1 VKRIAGRTIGCV
13 FDDPRMSRE
22 KMWTLILRDSTLR
35 LRQELERADGPHATR
50 EAVTFIRENVA
61 RWLDDR
67 AKPA

>member
-1 VKRIAGRTIGCV
+1 MSRV

-35 LRQELERADGPHATR
+35 LRQDLERPDGPHATR